1 MYFSSMKNIFIFCL
15 LLLNTAAFSQVRG
28 LTDDGKEVV
37 LFDNGTWKF
46 VNESDAKTLETI
58 MTNDF
63 VFKKNKDATSLM
75 RSKKMDVGV
84 YFNPEIWK
92 ASREK
97 IGPYVEYMFR
107 ANSEDQLVG
116 LMITEKIQIKTLK
129 NLKDI
134 LLTSV
139 QKSADYFRLKESEY
153 RNVNGLKI
161 LYLRYIANTKGLD
174 FEYVANYYLSDF
186 GYCGI
191 VAFASQS
198 NFDKN
203 STQLQD
209 LLNGISFAKK
219 EEVSEVIYTS
229 PPPPMRP
236 K

>member
-46 VNESDAKTLETI
+46 VNESDAITLETI
-58 MTNDF
+58 TTNDF
-63 VFKKNKDATSLM
+63 IFKKNKYAKSLM
-75 RSKKMDVGV
+75 RSKKMDVGI

-153 RNVNGLKI
+153 RNVNGLKV

>member
-58 MTNDF
+58 TTNDF
-63 VFKKNKDATSLM
+63 IFKKNKDAKSLM
-75 RSKKMDVGV
+75 RSKKMDVGI

-97 IGPYVEYMFR
+97 IGPYVEFMFR

-153 RNVNGLKI
+153 RNVNGLKV

-174 FEYVANYYLSDF
+174 FEYVANYYLNDF
-186 GYCGI
+186 GYCGV